1 MVSCAR
7 VYKKGAPLRE
17 APCDS
22 RIEEKLT
29 YQQELLAE
37 LALVVPVLAELL
49 ARPDVPEP
57 A

>member
-1 MVSCAR
+1 MISCAR

-37 LALVVPVLAELL
+37 LALAVPVLAGLL
-49 ARPDVPEP
+49 AEPDVLEL